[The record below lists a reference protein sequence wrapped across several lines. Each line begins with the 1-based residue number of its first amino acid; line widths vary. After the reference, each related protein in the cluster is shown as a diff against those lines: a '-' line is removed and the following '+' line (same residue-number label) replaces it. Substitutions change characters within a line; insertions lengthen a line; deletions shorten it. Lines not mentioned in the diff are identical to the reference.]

1 MGSRTDTDV
10 APRIAS
16 WRRWL
21 ILAIGVLSQSS
32 ASAFIYGVPFL
43 IPALRDSLGLSLSQA
58 GVYVAA
64 PTIGLL
70 ATLIAWGAAADRWGE
85 RIVMTSG
92 LAVATIGIAALAHLT
107 YRDPHAPEL
116 LLLALL
122 ALGGVGGA
130 SVNAAS
136 GRMVMGWFP
145 ITERG
150 IAMGIRQTAQP
161 LGVGIAGLTLPA
173 LAHQVGAFP
182 AMALPGALCLLS
194 AILVAAFAPDPP
206 RPAPKHNTGERPASP
221 YRGGP
226 TLWRVHAA
234 SALLVVPQF
243 AISAFTVEYLVR
255 ELQWSATAA
264 GVFGGCMQLAGAAG
278 RIGSG
283 WWSDRVGSRLRP
295 MRQLALA
302 AMVVLLMFSV
312 GDLVAP
318 WLAVL
323 ALALGAIISVADNG
337 LGYTATAEIA
347 GPAWSGRALG
357 AQNTGQNV
365 FAALTSVVLGAVIG
379 GMGYA
384 IGFALAAVAPL
395 IAIWITP
402 VRHEAP
408 PTW

>member
-1 MGSRTDTDV
+1 MIGSVTTTPSATR
-10 APRIAS
+10 
-16 WRRWL
+16 RRWL
-21 ILAIGVLSQSS
+21 ILAIGVLSQAA

-43 IPALRDSLGLSLSQA
+43 VPALRDTLGLSLAQV

-64 PTIGLL
+64 PTVGLL
-70 ATLIAWGAAADRWGE
+70 VTLIAWGAAADRWGE
-85 RIVMTSG
+85 RVVMTSG
-92 LAVATIGIAALAHLT
+92 LVIATIGIATLAQLSYHT
-107 YRDPHAPEL
+107 ERRPEVL
-116 LLLALL
+116 VLALL

-145 ITERG
+145 TTERG

-161 LGVGIAGLTLPA
+161 LGVGIAGLTLPT
-173 LAHQVGAFP
+173 LARYVGPFP
-182 AMALPGALCLLS
+182 AMALPAALCLLS
-194 AILVAAFAPDPP
+194 AVLVAGFAPDPP
-206 RPAPKHNTGERPASP
+206 RAPKAEGAPRPRSP
-221 YRGGP
+221 YRAP
-226 TLWRVHAA
+226 LLYRVHAA

-243 AISAFTVEYLVR
+243 AIAAFTVEYLVHQR
-255 ELQWSATAA
+255 HWSTAAA
-264 GVFGGCMQLAGAAG
+264 GVFAGAMQLAGAAG

-295 MRQLALA
+295 MRQLAVA
-302 AMVVLLMFSV
+302 ATLVLLLFAL
-312 GDLVAP
+312 GDLLAP

-323 ALALGAIISVADNG
+323 ALALGAVISVADNG

-365 FAALTSVVLGAVIG
+365 FAALTSMVLGVVIG
-379 GMGYA
+379 AAGYPL
-384 IGFALAAVAPL
+384 GFAVAALAPL
-395 IAIWITP
+395 AAIWITP
-402 VRHEAP
+402 VRGEAP

>member
-1 MGSRTDTDV
+1 MGVTVGGEKRVVTG
-10 APRIAS
+10 
-16 WRRWL
+16 RRWM
-21 ILAIGVLSQSS
+21 ILGIGVLAQAS
-32 ASAFIYGVPFL
+32 ASAFCYGVPFL
-43 IPALRDSLGLSLSQA
+43 IPALRETEGLSLAQA

-85 RIVMTSG
+85 RVVMTTG
-92 LAVATIGIAALAHLT
+92 LAITAVDIGALVPLT
-107 YRDPHAPEL
+107 GHNPHPSAGPVI
-116 LLLALL
+116 ALL
-122 ALGGVGGA
+122 AVGGAGAA

-161 LGVGIAGLTLPA
+161 LGVGIAGLSLPT
-173 LAHQVGAFP
+173 LAHHLGPFP

-194 AILVAAFAPDPP
+194 AVLVGALAPDPP
-206 RPAPKHNTGERPASP
+206 RVPRKAGEERPRSP
-221 YRGGP
+221 YRAP
-226 TLWRVHAA
+226 LLYRVHAA

-243 AISAFTVEYLVR
+243 AVSTFTVEYLVHQR
-255 ELQWSATAA
+255 HWSAGAA
-264 GVFGGCMQLAGAAG
+264 GAFAGVMQLAGAAG

-295 MRQLALA
+295 MRQLAVA
-302 AMVVLLMFSV
+302 AVVVLLMFAL
-312 GDLVAP
+312 GDRVAP

-323 ALALGAIISVADNG
+323 ALALGALITVADNG

-357 AQNTGQNV
+357 TQNTGQNV
-365 FAALTSVVLGAVIG
+365 FAAVTSIVLGALIG
-379 GMGYA
+379 ASGYA
-384 IGFALAAVAPL
+384 VGFAVAALAPL
-395 IAIWITP
+395 VAIWVTP
-402 VRHEAP
+402 VRDEP
-408 PTW
+408 PRG